1 MWMGQQRLLGHEVRR
16 LHAEFTTV
24 VQFRSPRSPLR
35 RPCASGDDA
44 RCVPVLGRAAPP
56 EAHAGLLEP
65 DDGVQFGSPLPF
77 SLFVS
82 PRHFSIKPPL
92 HGHPSPCTF
101 LPRSYPWPNASLP
114 NTTAR
119 WVCSGQRPLQRAH
132 VTIPSDTLWCWPCA
146 QQFRRETARWMPQQT
161 VRATAR
167 AVRDR

>member
-1 MWMGQQRLLGHEVRR
+1 MLGELLGGSVATPSRGVHDRR
-16 LHAEFTTV
+16 AVPFAP
-24 VQFRSPRSPLR
+24 FRRA
-35 RPCASGDDA
+35 CAAGDDA
-44 RCVPVLGRAAPP
+44 RCVAVGRAVPP
-56 EAHAGLLEP
+56 GAYAGL
-65 DDGVQFGSPLPF
+65 QFGSPLPF
-77 SLFVS
+77 SLSLFVS

>member
-65 DDGVQFGSPLPF
+65 DGVQFGSPLPF

-82 PRHFSIKPPL
+82 PRHFSITVP
-92 HGHPSPCTF
+92 HGHASPCAL
-101 LPRSYPWPNASLP
+101 LPRSHSCMNASLSSMA
-114 NTTAR
+114 AR
-119 WVCSGQRPLQRAH
+119 LRA
-132 VTIPSDTLWCWPCA
+132 VPFGP
-146 QQFRRETARWMPQQT
+146 RWMGDSDRCSERMCLSLILT
-161 VRATAR
+161 YSGVGRARSSSYVR
-167 AVRDR
+167 